1 MDNNRINMFFFLS
14 IIIPLYNKQN
24 SILNTVNS
32 ILEQD
37 FDNYEIIIVDDGS
50 TDNSVN
56 IVESIRDKHINIFK
70 KQNGGP
76 SSARNYGVKM
86 AQGEWILFLD
96 ADDTLEPN
104 TLNLLHKTTSI
115 HNKIH
120 FFCFN
125 HFIEDEN
132 GKHLFSSNI
141 KDGLVKNPFRDW
153 CKGVLMPR
161 AGAAMYS
168 KEMLITHPFN
178 EKLHRYE
185 DAENLFSL
193 MRDYQIYYNPI
204 PIMTY
209 NCNNSSASKPCKN
222 INDDFIGHLSLK
234 GKAFW
239 EQYALYQLY
248 LQGCSIYPDDMFR
261 IYGNKFN
268 KIRFKVVEYFLR
280 PNKRKIIMNP
290 INHLKKSIKKIIRKC
305 VQKSVPEISI
315 LQNNYNWG
323 YINEEYLD
331 VQKSKQV
338 LIYSPAHISHTQIGD
353 YTYIAQNSIVS
364 LTTIGKFCSIGPN
377 LICGYG
383 IHPTNGLSTAPM
395 FFSTGK
401 QNGITL
407 SNQNKIEEH
416 KKIEI
421 GNDVWIGSNV
431 TIIDGIAIGDGAIIG
446 AGAVVSKDIPPYA
459 IAVGCPIRI
468 IRYRFT
474 PEQID
479 ALLKIKWWN
488 VDEEHLADVEKY
500 FFDID
505 KFIEK
510 CLNINC
516 EA

>member
-50 TDNSVN
+50 TDNSVS
-56 IVESIRDKHINIFK
+56 IVEIIRDKHINIFK

-104 TLNLLHKTTSI
+104 TLNLLHKTASI

-193 MRDYQIYYNPI
+193 MRDYQIYCNPI

-261 IYGNKFN
+261 IYGTKFN
-268 KIRFKVVEYFLR
+268 KIKFKVVDYLIR
-280 PNKRKIIMNP
+280 PNKSRMKMSP
-290 INHLKKSIKKIIRKC
+290 LRQLKKLIKKISYSSC
-305 VQKSVPEISI
+305 PELNI
-315 LQNNYNWG
+315 LNKKIDWDSLTNVIYDSEIG
-323 YINEEYLD
+323 KHTKLYSPY
-331 VQKSKQV
+331 
-338 LIYSPAHISHTQIGD
+338 LIYSSTIGD
-353 YTYIAQNSIVS
+353 YSYTAAHSYISI
-364 LTTIGKFCSIGPN
+364 TEIGKFCSIGPR
-377 LICGYG
+377 LLCGYG
-383 IHPTNGLSTAPM
+383 IHPTDGLSTAPM
-395 FFSTGK
+395 FYSTRK
-401 QNGITL
+401 QNGLTL
-407 SNQNKIEEH
+407 SQVDKVDER
-416 KKIEI
+416 KKIVI
-421 GNDVWIGSNV
+421 GNDVFIGADV
-431 TIIDGIAIGDGAIIG
+431 TILDGVTIGDGAIIG

-488 VDEEHLADVEKY
+488 FDEEHLADVEKY
-500 FFDID
+500 FNDID

-510 CLNINC
+510 YLSANNKD
-516 EA
+516 